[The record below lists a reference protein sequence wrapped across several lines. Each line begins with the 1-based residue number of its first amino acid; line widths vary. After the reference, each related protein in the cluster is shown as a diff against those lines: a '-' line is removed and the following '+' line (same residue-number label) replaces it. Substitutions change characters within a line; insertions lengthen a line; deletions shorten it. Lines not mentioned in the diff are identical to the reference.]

1 MTKQQAQAL
10 AAQILADHILACRRE
25 SDALQR
31 RAAHAARMGDDR
43 RAIAFAFLAKQFEN
57 RAAFWES

>member
-1 MTKQQAQAL
+1 MTKHQAQARAAHML
-10 AAQILADHILACRRE
+10 AARRE

-43 RAIAFAFLAKQFEN
+43 RAKAWSRKAKQFER
-57 RAAFWES
+57 RAALWES

>member
-1 MTKQQAQAL
+1 MTKLQAQARAAHML
-10 AAQILADHILACRRE
+10 AARRE

-43 RAIAFAFLAKQFEN
+43 RANAYTRKAKQFAN
-57 RAAFWES
+57 RAAIWES

>member
-1 MTKQQAQAL
+1 MTKQQAQARAAHML
-10 AAQILADHILACRRE
+10 AARRE

-43 RAIAFAFLAKQFEN
+43 RANAFARKAKQFEH
-57 RAAFWES
+57 RAALWES

>member
-1 MTKQQAQAL
+1 MMTKQQAQAR
-10 AAQILADHILACRRE
+10 AAHMIAARRE

-43 RAIAFAFLAKQFEN
+43 RANAFVRKAKQFEN
-57 RAAFWES
+57 RAAIWGAF

>member
-1 MTKQQAQAL
+1 MTKQQAQARAAHML
-10 AAQILADHILACRRE
+10 AARRE

-43 RAIAFAFLAKQFEN
+43 RAKAFAKMAKQFET
-57 RAAFWES
+57 RAAIWGTF